1 MVNRLT
7 PGVATGGGRSS
18 AVGKLS
24 LIGPNPAPQG
34 KYPWPRLDSENV
46 STFPQPPAP
55 PEPPA
60 KLEDEWVFAQ
70 VCQWKIARAKQQ
82 IAWAEHE
89 RKTLIGN
96 RSDEGIPNDM
106 TALDEMQSLEF
117 HLSRF
122 VPDTVLTAR
131 ALLGMAVE
139 ILAYAVI
146 ISNLFEQISPLLRPM
161 TRAH

>member
-1 MVNRLT
+1 MRGHLNPLLE
-7 PGVATGGGRSS
+7 AERS
-18 AVGKLS
+18 LS
-24 LIGPNPAPQG
+24 IERPAC
-34 KYPWPRLDSENV
+34 RRELL
-46 STFPQPPAP
+46 
-55 PEPPA
+55 PA

-106 TALDEMQSLEF
+106 TALDEMQTLEF

-139 ILAYAVI
+139 ILAYEGVDPEHQFAGGPVLDI
-146 ISNLFEQISPLLRPM
+146 VRNCLTAFETLDALQELKLR
-161 TRAH
+161 RARR

>member
-1 MVNRLT
+1 M
-7 PGVATGGGRSS
+7 AQ
-18 AVGKLS
+18 A
-24 LIGPNPAPQG
+24 
-34 KYPWPRLDSENV
+34 DSDNV

-106 TALDEMQSLEF
+106 TALDEMQTLEF

-139 ILAYAVI
+139 ILAYEGVDPEHQFAGGPVLDI
-146 ISNLFEQISPLLRPM
+146 VRNCLTAFETLDALQELKLR
-161 TRAH
+161 RARR